1 MFDLIHSAW
10 GAAHTGAAVIAL
22 ILGPVLFLRVKGGK
36 SHRQLGYAYVAA
48 MLVVCLAGLPMRGF
62 MGTISPFHVLAIVSL
77 VTVTAGLIGA
87 LVSANSRS
95 GRPGMVHAHMKFMA
109 WSYIGLVAAGL
120 AQIGT
125 RVAAGYGVGG
135 LEIGVTIAGVS
146 VATCFIGAALINGS
160 AKSLLAR
167 YAPDAT
173 PQGSA
178 T

>member
-1 MFDLIHSAW
+1 MFDIIHSAW
-10 GAAHTGAAVIAL
+10 GAAHTAAAVIAL
-22 ILGPVLFLRVKGGK
+22 ILGPVLFSRVKGDK
-36 SHRQLGYAYVAA
+36 PHRQFGYAYVAA

-62 MGTISPFHVLAIVSL
+62 MGVISPFHVLAIVSL
-77 VTVTAGLIGA
+77 VTVSAGLIGA
-87 LVSANSRS
+87 VISANSQS

-109 WSYIGLVAAGL
+109 WSYIGLVAAGS

-125 RVAAGYGVGG
+125 RVAAAYGFSGAQ
-135 LEIGVTIAGVS
+135 IGVTIGVIS
-146 VATCFIGAALINGS
+146 VATCFTGAALINLS
-160 AKSLLAR
+160 AKTLLAR